1 MRKGILIAGLL
12 VALGGLAGHFV
23 ASLVADRSG
32 QESTGERKILYW
44 QSPMDPSYRSDK
56 PGKSPMGMDLIP
68 VYADEADDSPTD
80 SLRIDP
86 AVVNNIGVRTAA
98 VERGTLSR
106 RIDTVGYVA
115 LDDDRVTDIDVRIE
129 GWIEDLQAQSEGE
142 AVREGDLLFRIYAR
156 PLVSAQ
162 AEYLQALRNGQN
174 TVIAAAGERL
184 IALGM
189 SKAQIAELRRSG
201 KVSERIDVTAPQD
214 GIVVSLNIREGAY
227 VKPGM
232 PVMRLADLATIWVQV
247 DVYEDQI
254 GWIEEGER
262 ARMRLAFAPGE
273 EWEGRV
279 AYVYPTIRAQ
289 SRTGRIRLAFANPG
303 LRLKPGMYAS
313 VTIEAAPRTEVL
325 HIPREALIRTGRAE
339 RVILALGEGRFRPAE
354 VRSGIESG
362 DRVEILAGLAEGERV
377 VTSSQFLIDSEAS
390 LDASFLRMLGT
401 ETAKEARHD

>member
-1 MRKGILIAGLL
+1 MRKGILIAGLFA
-12 VALGGLAGHFV
+12 ALGGLAGYIV
-23 ASLVADRSG
+23 ATLVADRPG
-32 QESTGERKILYW
+32 PEPTGEREVLYW
-44 QSPMDPSYRSDK
+44 QAPMDPSYRSDK

-68 VYADEADDSPTD
+68 VYADEADNSPAD
-80 SLRIDP
+80 SLRIDS

-189 SKAQIAELRRSG
+189 SKAQVAELRRSG

-401 ETAKEARHD
+401 ETTKEHRHD